1 MEHDR
6 QVAFRLSSSLVEEI
20 DARAE
25 EWRANAP
32 GMRVTRADV
41 VRAILVQ
48 ALESDETQRLDAL
61 SEHRVVEKVAP
72 LTTKTTPHSTLQS
85 PEPSRKD
92 SPAQTGLQWRTLQP

>member
-48 ALESDETQRLDAL
+48 ALESDEIQRLEAL
-61 SEHRVVEKVAP
+61 SECRVVEKVAP
-72 LTTKTTPHSTLQS
+72 LMTETTAQASQQS
-85 PEPSRKD
+85 QEPSHKD
-92 SPAQTGLQWRTLQP
+92 SLAQTGLQWRML

>member
-25 EWRANAP
+25 EWRSIAP

-41 VRAILVQ
+41 VRAILVE
-48 ALESDETQRLDAL
+48 ALESRDRLERKETTVIQAR
-61 SEHRVVEKVAP
+61 SIEEPGNVQKKSVSPSTVQSVEV
-72 LTTKTTPHSTLQS
+72 H
-85 PEPSRKD
+85 PENRGS
-92 SPAQTGLQWRTLQP
+92 TGLCWLAS